1 MRKTRLLL
9 LWAFLLGAIQLNAQ
23 YTFTATMRGRG
34 SDKECADAAAKASSM
49 YDGILN
55 VAGFPTK
62 AMCEQAR
69 AMISSIRVGD
79 RYCTVYYTTTPCT
92 GTELNSFGSNSTSKI
107 SGMPSQNAGVAI
119 RNEMQD
125 YAYQQSIQNGINA
138 ANSVIVLGTS
148 DYNASVNKIIAN
160 DISSGNN
167 AQVVL
172 KRMIPNLNDRIAET
186 ASLLLDLYKQYAR
199 SIDLLSQGPLSRY
212 DRMLSDQFKAL
223 TGFDINELNAKIK
236 PTPEELEILN
246 SYNEYVDMVCK
257 SAQDKLS
264 AEEERVPELEM
275 AAYSIAVYKDDNTKL
290 IKDNFKPSPL
300 RDMSVISNP
309 QERNGAEKIAN
320 FINENEGKSG
330 FNSEIYYDKDQDKY
344 VIAIRGSEM
353 KGLFDSETYKDWLVA
368 DAMFASLATSP
379 QHDIAYKL
387 AQTIKDSGIP
397 LDKIKI
403 TGHSLGGGLAS
414 IVGMITGC
422 ETYVYNPAHVSLEA
436 AKHYKLDLSRQD
448 NIHTYTAAPNE
459 AVTIAENA
467 LNSAIAGARSAANE
481 DYLSQSISINQPF
494 INKENIEKRAME
506 CGLPKDKLESVIFAS
521 STNTAYL
528 RLGSQET
535 IETGETLI
543 IDKIKI
549 SHRIGPM
556 YNAIASKDSS
566 KKWMENRAAYRLVSA
581 IQAFK
586 GLGLKDISKPISSSV
601 LQIKVASKK

>member
-23 YTFTATMRGRG
+23 YTFTATLRGGG
-34 SDKECADAAAKASSM
+34 SKECADVVAEANSM
-49 YDGILN
+49 FESIFN
-55 VAGFPTK
+55 FAGFPTK

-138 ANSVIVLGTS
+138 ANSVIVPGTP

-172 KRMIPNLNDRIAET
+172 KRMIPNLNNRIAET
-186 ASLLLDLYKQYAR
+186 ARLLLNLYEQGKHATDL
-199 SIDLLSQGPLSRY
+199 S
-212 DRMLSDQFKAL
+212 RMLSDQFKAL
-223 TGFDINELNAKIK
+223 TGIDIYELNNKIK
-236 PTPEELEILN
+236 PTPEEQEILN

-264 AEEERVPELEM
+264 AEEERVQELEM
-275 AAYSIAVYKDDNTKL
+275 AAYSIAVYKDDDTNL
-290 IKDNFKPSPL
+290 ITDYFKPNPL
-300 RDMSVISNP
+300 RDMSIISNP
-309 QERNGAEKIAN
+309 QERSGAEKIVN

-330 FNSEIYYDKDQDKY
+330 FNSEIYYDKGQDKY
-344 VIAIRGSEM
+344 VIAIRGTEFT
-353 KGLFDSETYKDWLVA
+353 KLKDLSA
-368 DAMFASLATSP
+368 DALFALLAKSP

-387 AQTIKDSGIP
+387 AQTIKESGIP

-422 ETYVYNPAHVSLEA
+422 ETYIYNPAHVSLEA
-436 AKHYKLDLSRQD
+436 AKNYKLDLSRQD
-448 NIHTYTAAPNE
+448 NIHTYTTKKE
-459 AVTIAENA
+459 IVTSVENA
-467 LNSAIAGARSAANE
+467 VNAVNSIYPKNLICKPINATTAAANAIT
-481 DYLSQSISINQPF
+481 L
-494 INKENIEKRAME
+494 
-506 CGLPKDKLESVIFAS
+506 GLPKEQLASVVVAGS
-521 STNTAYL
+521 SNTAYL
-528 RLGSQET
+528 NLGSQET
-535 IETGETLI
+535 IETG
-543 IDKIKI
+543 
-549 SHRIGPM
+549 SPHRIGPM

-566 KKWMENRAAYRLVSA
+566 KKWMKNRDAYKFVSN
-581 IQAFK
+581 IRSSGELSFK
-586 GLGLKDISKPISSSV
+586 VSSLNLIKVPSELQGLKISY
-601 LQIKVASKK
+601 QSKK

>member
-23 YTFTATMRGRG
+23 YTFTVTMHGRG
-34 SDKECADAAAKASSM
+34 SKECADAAAMANSIMEKYNSAS
-49 YDGILN
+49 
-55 VAGFPTK
+55 FPTK
-62 AMCEQAR
+62 AQCEQAR
-69 AMISSIRVGD
+69 SMSSSIRVGTGW
-79 RYCTVYYTTTPCT
+79 CTFSFTTSPCT
-92 GTELNSFGSNSTSKI
+92 GTEISSFGSNSTSKI

-138 ANSVIVLGTS
+138 ANSVIVPGTP

-172 KRMIPNLNDRIAET
+172 KRMIPNLNDRISET
-186 ASLLLDLYKQYAR
+186 ANLLLDLYKQGKR
-199 SIDLLSQGPLSRY
+199 STDLFS
-212 DRMLSDQFKAL
+212 RMLSDQFKAL
-223 TGFDINELNAKIK
+223 TGFDIYELNNKIK

-275 AAYSIAVYKDDNTKL
+275 AAYSIAVYKDDGTES
-290 IKDNFKPSPL
+290 ITDYFKPNPL
-300 RDMSVISNP
+300 RDMSVIRNP
-309 QERNGAEKIAN
+309 QERSGAEKIVN

-344 VIAIRGSEM
+344 VIAIRGSEW

-368 DAMFASLATSP
+368 DASFALLATSP

-387 AQTIKDSGIP
+387 AQTIKNSGIP

-422 ETYVYNPAHVSLEA
+422 ETYIYNPAHVSLEA
-436 AKHYKLDLSRQD
+436 AKNYKLDLSRQN
-448 NIHTYTAAPNE
+448 NIHTYTAPIE
-459 AVTIAENA
+459 AVTLLETGTSKAVAAIQPIRSGTGVP
-467 LNSAIAGARSAANE
+467 NSTIDHISLREKTEKMAIE
-481 DYLSQSISINQPF
+481 L
-494 INKENIEKRAME
+494 
-506 CGLPKDKLESVIFAS
+506 GLPKEKLESVITVGGAY
-521 STNTAYL
+521 TAYL
-528 RLGSQET
+528 NLGSQNIVEGADYHSSKS
-535 IETGETLI
+535 I
-543 IDKIKI
+543 
-549 SHRIGPM
+549 
-556 YNAIASKDSS
+556 YQAIRAKDSS
-566 KKWMENRAAYRLVSA
+566 KKWMENRDAYKFVSNMRA
-581 IQAFK
+581 SGELSFK
-586 GLGLKDISKPISSSV
+586 ASTLNLIKVPSELQGLKISYR
-601 LQIKVASKK
+601 SKK

>member
-23 YTFTATMRGRG
+23 YTFTVSIHGRG
-34 SDKECADAAAKASSM
+34 LKECADAAATANSIMEKYNSA
-49 YDGILN
+49 
-55 VAGFPTK
+55 AFPTK
-62 AMCEQAR
+62 AQCEQVR
-69 AMISSIRVGD
+69 SMLSSYHVGVE
-79 RYCTVYYTTTPCT
+79 RCSFSFTTSPCT
-92 GTELNSFGSNSTSKI
+92 GTEISTFGSNSTSPI

-138 ANSVIVLGTS
+138 ANSVIVPGAS

-186 ASLLLDLYKQYAR
+186 ARLLLNLYEQGKHATDL
-199 SIDLLSQGPLSRY
+199 S
-212 DRMLSDQFKAL
+212 RMLSDQFKAL
-223 TGFDINELNAKIK
+223 TGFDIYELNNKIK

-275 AAYSIAVYKDDNTKL
+275 AAYSIAVYKDDGTNL
-290 IKDNFKPSPL
+290 ITDYFKPNPL
-300 RDMSVISNP
+300 RDMSIISNP
-309 QERNGAEKIAN
+309 QERSGAEKIVN

-330 FNSEIYYDKDQDKY
+330 FNSEIYYDKGQDKY
-344 VIAIRGSEM
+344 VIAIRGTEFT
-353 KGLFDSETYKDWLVA
+353 KLKDLSA
-368 DAMFASLATSP
+368 DALFALLAKSP

-387 AQTIKDSGIP
+387 AQTIKESGIP

-422 ETYVYNPAHVSLEA
+422 ETYIYNPAHVSLEA
-436 AKHYKLDLSRQD
+436 AKNYKLDISRQD
-448 NIHTYTAAPNE
+448 NIHTYTTKKE
-459 AVTIAENA
+459 IVTSVENA
-467 LNSAIAGARSAANE
+467 VNAVNSIYPKNLICKPINATTAAANAIT
-481 DYLSQSISINQPF
+481 L
-494 INKENIEKRAME
+494 
-506 CGLPKDKLESVIFAS
+506 GLPKEQLASVVVAGS
-521 STNTAYL
+521 SNTAYL
-528 RLGSQET
+528 NLGSQET
-535 IETGETLI
+535 IETG
-543 IDKIKI
+543 
-549 SHRIGPM
+549 SPHRIGPM

-566 KKWMENRAAYRLVSA
+566 KKWMKNRDAYKFVSN
-581 IQAFK
+581 IRSSGELSFK
-586 GLGLKDISKPISSSV
+586 VSSLNLIKVPSELQGLKISYR
-601 LQIKVASKK
+601 SKK

>member
-9 LWAFLLGAIQLNAQ
+9 LWVFLLGAIQLNAQ
-23 YTFTATMRGRG
+23 YTFTATFHAKG
-34 SDKECADAAAKASSM
+34 SRECSTASGIGNSILAKINSQISYPTRAQCEQERAAAASFR
-49 YDGILN
+49 YRDG
-55 VAGFPTK
+55 F
-62 AMCEQAR
+62 CE
-69 AMISSIRVGD
+69 
-79 RYCTVYYTTTPCT
+79 YYFTTTPCT
-92 GTELNSFGSNSTSKI
+92 GTEISSFGSNSTSKI

-138 ANSVIVLGTS
+138 ANSVIVPGAS

-186 ASLLLDLYKQYAR
+186 ARLLLNLYEQGKHATDL
-199 SIDLLSQGPLSRY
+199 S
-212 DRMLSDQFKAL
+212 RMLSDQFKAL
-223 TGFDINELNAKIK
+223 TGFDIYELNNKIK

-275 AAYSIAVYKDDNTKL
+275 AAYSIAVYKDDGTNL
-290 IKDNFKPSPL
+290 ITDYFKPNPL
-300 RDMSVISNP
+300 RDMSIISNP
-309 QERNGAEKIAN
+309 QERSGAEKIVN

-330 FNSEIYYDKDQDKY
+330 FNSEIYYDKGQDKY
-344 VIAIRGSEM
+344 VIAIRGTEFT
-353 KGLFDSETYKDWLVA
+353 KLKDLSA
-368 DAMFASLATSP
+368 DALFALLAKSP

-387 AQTIKDSGIP
+387 AQTIKESGIP

-422 ETYVYNPAHVSLEA
+422 ETYIYNPAHVSLEA
-436 AKHYKLDLSRQD
+436 AKNYKLDLSRQD
-448 NIHTYTAAPNE
+448 NIHTYTTKKE
-459 AVTIAENA
+459 IVTSVENA
-467 LNSAIAGARSAANE
+467 VNAVNSIYPKNLICKPINATTAAANAIT
-481 DYLSQSISINQPF
+481 L
-494 INKENIEKRAME
+494 
-506 CGLPKDKLESVIFAS
+506 GLPKEQLASVVVAGS
-521 STNTAYL
+521 SNTAYL
-528 RLGSQET
+528 NLGSQET
-535 IETGETLI
+535 IETG
-543 IDKIKI
+543 
-549 SHRIGPM
+549 SPHRIGPM

-566 KKWMENRAAYRLVSA
+566 KKWMENRDAYKFMSNMRASGELS
-581 IQAFK
+581 FK
-586 GLGLKDISKPISSSV
+586 ASSLNLIKVPSELQGLKISYR
-601 LQIKVASKK
+601 SKK

>member
-23 YTFTATMRGRG
+23 YTFTVTMHGRG
-34 SDKECADAAAKASSM
+34 SKECADAAAMANSIMEKYNSA
-49 YDGILN
+49 
-55 VAGFPTK
+55 AFPTK
-62 AMCEQAR
+62 AQCEQAR
-69 AMISSIRVGD
+69 SMLSSIRVGTGW
-79 RYCTVYYTTTPCT
+79 CTFSFTTSPCT
-92 GTELNSFGSNSTSKI
+92 GTEISSFGSNSTSKI

-138 ANSVIVLGTS
+138 ANSVIVPGTP

-186 ASLLLDLYKQYAR
+186 ADLLMDLYKQGYG
-199 SIDLLSQGPLSRY
+199 SSSLISQMFSEK
-212 DRMLSDQFKAL
+212 FKEL
-223 TGFDINELNAKIK
+223 TGFDVYAINNK
-236 PTPEELEILN
+236 TSQTLEDSEVIN

-257 SAQDKLS
+257 SIQEKLS

-275 AAYSIAVYKDDNTKL
+275 AAYSIAVYKDDGTES
-290 IKDNFKPSPL
+290 ITDYFKPNPL
-300 RDMSVISNP
+300 RDMSVIRNP
-309 QERNGAEKIAN
+309 QERSGAEKIVN

-344 VIAIRGSEM
+344 VIAIRGSEW

-368 DAMFASLATSP
+368 DASFALLATSP

-387 AQTIKDSGIP
+387 AQTIKNSGIP

-422 ETYVYNPAHVSLEA
+422 DTYVYNPAHVSLEA

-448 NIHTYTAAPNE
+448 NIHTYTAPKE
-459 AVTIAENA
+459 AVTIVE
-467 LNSAIAGARSAANE
+467 AIANAYNSGRLKNIVGKPINATVAAAE
-481 DYLSQSISINQPF
+481 AISL
-494 INKENIEKRAME
+494 
-506 CGLPKDKLESVIFAS
+506 GLPKDQLASVVIAGS
-521 STNTAYL
+521 SNTAYL
-528 RLGSQET
+528 NLGSQET
-535 IETGETLI
+535 IETGEGLFAHSMT
-543 IDKIKI
+543 
-549 SHRIGPM
+549 PM
-556 YNAIASKDSS
+556 YSAIRSKDSS
-566 KKWMENRAAYRLVSA
+566 KKWMANRDAYKFVSNMRSSGELSFKA
-581 IQAFK
+581 STLNLIKVPSEIQ
-586 GLGLKDISKPISSSV
+586 GLKISYR
-601 LQIKVASKK
+601 SKK

>member
-23 YTFTATMRGRG
+23 YTFTATMRGGG
-34 SDKECADAAAKASSM
+34 SKECADAAAEASSM
-49 YDGILN
+49 FESIFN
-55 VAGFPTK
+55 FAGFPTK

-138 ANSVIVLGTS
+138 ANSVIVPGAS

-186 ASLLLDLYKQYAR
+186 ARLLLNLYEQGKHATDL
-199 SIDLLSQGPLSRY
+199 S
-212 DRMLSDQFKAL
+212 RMLSDQFKAL
-223 TGFDINELNAKIK
+223 TGFDIYELNNKIK

-275 AAYSIAVYKDDNTKL
+275 AAYSIAVYKDDDTNL
-290 IKDNFKPSPL
+290 ITDYFKPNPL
-300 RDMSVISNP
+300 RDMSIISNP
-309 QERNGAEKIAN
+309 QERSGAEKIVN

-330 FNSEIYYDKDQDKY
+330 FNSEIYYDKGQDKY
-344 VIAIRGSEM
+344 VIAIRGTEFT
-353 KGLFDSETYKDWLVA
+353 KLKDLSA
-368 DAMFASLATSP
+368 DALFALLAKSP

-387 AQTIKDSGIP
+387 AQTIKESGIP

-422 ETYVYNPAHVSLEA
+422 ETYIYNPAHVSLEA
-436 AKHYKLDLSRQD
+436 AKNYKLDLSRQD
-448 NIHTYTAAPNE
+448 NIHTYTTKKE
-459 AVTIAENA
+459 IVTSVENA
-467 LNSAIAGARSAANE
+467 VNAVNSIYPKNLICKPINATTAAANAIT
-481 DYLSQSISINQPF
+481 L
-494 INKENIEKRAME
+494 
-506 CGLPKDKLESVIFAS
+506 GLPKEQLASVVVAGS
-521 STNTAYL
+521 SNTAYL
-528 RLGSQET
+528 NLGSQET
-535 IETGETLI
+535 IETG
-543 IDKIKI
+543 
-549 SHRIGPM
+549 SPHRIGPM

-566 KKWMENRAAYRLVSA
+566 KKWMKNRDAYKFVSN
-581 IQAFK
+581 IRSSGELSFK
-586 GLGLKDISKPISSSV
+586 VSSLNLIKVPSELQGLKISYR
-601 LQIKVASKK
+601 SKK

>member
-23 YTFTATMRGRG
+23 YTFTATMRGGG
-34 SDKECADAAAKASSM
+34 SKECADVVAEANSM
-49 YDGILN
+49 YESILN

-62 AMCEQAR
+62 AMCEQVR

-79 RYCTVYYTTTPCT
+79 RYCTVYYATTPCT

-138 ANSVIVLGTS
+138 ANSVIVPGTP

-186 ASLLLDLYKQYAR
+186 ARLLLNLYE
-199 SIDLLSQGPLSRY
+199 QGKHSTELFS
-212 DRMLSDQFKAL
+212 RMLSDQFKTL
-223 TGFDINELNAKIK
+223 TGFDIYELNNKIK

-275 AAYSIAVYKDDNTKL
+275 AAYAIAVYKDDDTNL
-290 IKDNFKPSPL
+290 ITDYFKPNPL
-300 RDMSVISNP
+300 RDMSIIRNP

-344 VIAIRGSEM
+344 VIAIRGTEFT
-353 KGLFDSETYKDWLVA
+353 KFKDLSA
-368 DAMFASLATSP
+368 DALFALLAKSP

-387 AQTIKDSGIP
+387 AQAIKSSGIP

-436 AKHYKLDLSRQD
+436 AKHYKLNLSRQD

-481 DYLSQSISINQPF
+481 DYLSQSININQPF
-494 INKENIEKRAME
+494 INKENIEKKAME

-566 KKWMENRAAYRLVSA
+566 KKWMKNRDAYKFVSNMRA
-581 IQAFK
+581 SGELTFK
-586 GLGLKDISKPISSSV
+586 VSSLNLIKVPSELQGLKISYR
-601 LQIKVASKK
+601 SKK

>member
-23 YTFTATMRGRG
+23 YTFTVSIHGRG
-34 SDKECADAAAKASSM
+34 LKECADAAATANSIMEKYNSA
-49 YDGILN
+49 
-55 VAGFPTK
+55 AFPTK
-62 AMCEQAR
+62 AQCEQAR
-69 AMISSIRVGD
+69 SMLSSYHVGVE
-79 RYCTVYYTTTPCT
+79 RCSFSFTTSPCT
-92 GTELNSFGSNSTSKI
+92 GTEISTFGSNSTSPI

-138 ANSVIVLGTS
+138 ANSVIVPGTT

-186 ASLLLDLYKQYAR
+186 ARLLLNLYEQGKHATDL
-199 SIDLLSQGPLSRY
+199 S
-212 DRMLSDQFKAL
+212 RMLSDQFKAL
-223 TGFDINELNAKIK
+223 TGFDIYELNNKIK

-275 AAYSIAVYKDDNTKL
+275 AAYSIAVYKDDGTENIT
-290 IKDNFKPSPL
+290 DYFRPSPL
-300 RDMSVISNP
+300 RDMSVIRNP

-344 VIAIRGSEM
+344 VIAIRGTEL
-353 KGLFDSETYKDWLVA
+353 GLSKEAIKDVGVDLA
-368 DAMFASLATSP
+368 FALLAKSP
-379 QHDIAYKL
+379 QHDIAYNL
-387 AQTIKDSGIP
+387 AQIIKESGIP

-436 AKHYKLDLSRQD
+436 AKHYNLDLSRQD
-448 NIHTYTAAPNE
+448 NIHTYTAPKE
-459 AVTIAENA
+459 AVTIAE
-467 LNSAIAGARSAANE
+467 AIANAYNSGRLKNIVGKPINATVAASE
-481 DYLSQSISINQPF
+481 AISL
-494 INKENIEKRAME
+494 
-506 CGLPKDKLESVIFAS
+506 GLPKDQLASVVIAGS
-521 STNTAYL
+521 SNTAYL
-528 RLGSQET
+528 NLGSQNIVEGADYHSSKS
-535 IETGETLI
+535 I
-543 IDKIKI
+543 
-549 SHRIGPM
+549 
-556 YNAIASKDSS
+556 YQAIRSKDSS
-566 KKWMENRAAYRLVSA
+566 KKWMKNRDAYKFMSNMRASGELS
-581 IQAFK
+581 FK
-586 GLGLKDISKPISSSV
+586 ASSLNLIKVPSELQGLKISYR
-601 LQIKVASKK
+601 SKK

>member
-23 YTFTATMRGRG
+23 YTFTATLRGGG
-34 SDKECADAAAKASSM
+34 SKECADVVAEANSM
-49 YDGILN
+49 FESIFN
-55 VAGFPTK
+55 FAGFPTK

-138 ANSVIVLGTS
+138 ANSVIVPGTP

-172 KRMIPNLNDRIAET
+172 KRMIPNLNNRIAET
-186 ASLLLDLYKQYAR
+186 ARLLLNLYEQGKHATDL
-199 SIDLLSQGPLSRY
+199 S
-212 DRMLSDQFKAL
+212 RMLSDQFKAL
-223 TGFDINELNAKIK
+223 TGIDIYELNNKIK

-275 AAYSIAVYKDDNTKL
+275 AAYSIAVYKDDGTENIT
-290 IKDNFKPSPL
+290 DYFRPSPL
-300 RDMSVISNP
+300 RDMSVIRNP

-344 VIAIRGSEM
+344 VIAIRGTEL
-353 KGLFDSETYKDWLVA
+353 GLSKEAIKDVGVDLA
-368 DAMFASLATSP
+368 FALLAKSP
-379 QHDIAYKL
+379 QHDIAYNL
-387 AQTIKDSGIP
+387 AQIIKESGIP

-436 AKHYKLDLSRQD
+436 AKHYNLDLSRQD
-448 NIHTYTAAPNE
+448 NIHTYTAPKE
-459 AVTIAENA
+459 AVTIAE
-467 LNSAIAGARSAANE
+467 AIANAYNSGRLKNIVGKPINATVAASE
-481 DYLSQSISINQPF
+481 AISL
-494 INKENIEKRAME
+494 
-506 CGLPKDKLESVIFAS
+506 GLPKDQLASVVIAGS
-521 STNTAYL
+521 SNTAYL
-528 RLGSQET
+528 NLGSQNIVEGADLHSSKS
-535 IETGETLI
+535 I
-543 IDKIKI
+543 
-549 SHRIGPM
+549 
-556 YNAIASKDSS
+556 YQAIRSKDSS
-566 KKWMENRAAYRLVSA
+566 KKWMKNRDAYKFMSNMRASGELSFKVSSLNL
-581 IQAFK
+581 IKVPSELQ
-586 GLGLKDISKPISSSV
+586 GLKISYR
-601 LQIKVASKK
+601 SKK

>member
-23 YTFTATMRGRG
+23 YTFTATLRGGG
-34 SDKECADAAAKASSM
+34 SKECADVVAEAKSM
-49 YDGILN
+49 YESIFN
-55 VAGFPTK
+55 FAGFPTK
-62 AMCEQAR
+62 AMCEQVR

-138 ANSVIVLGTS
+138 ANSVIVPGTP

-186 ASLLLDLYKQYAR
+186 ARLLLNLYEQGKHATDL
-199 SIDLLSQGPLSRY
+199 S
-212 DRMLSDQFKAL
+212 RMLSDQFKAL
-223 TGFDINELNAKIK
+223 TGFDIYELNNKIK

-275 AAYSIAVYKDDNTKL
+275 AAYSIAVYKDDGIESIT
-290 IKDNFKPSPL
+290 DYFKPSPL
-300 RDMSVISNP
+300 RDMSVIRNP
-309 QERNGAEKIAN
+309 QERNGAEKIVN

-330 FNSEIYYDKDQDKY
+330 FNSEIYYDKDRGEY
-344 VIAIRGSEM
+344 VVAIRGTELT
-353 KGLFDSETYKDWLVA
+353 KLGDLTA
-368 DAMFASLATSP
+368 DVSFALLATSP
-379 QHDIAYKL
+379 QHDIAYNL
-387 AQTIKDSGIP
+387 AQVIKESGIP

-422 ETYVYNPAHVSLEA
+422 ETYIYNPAHVSLEA
-436 AKHYKLDLSRQD
+436 AKNYKLDLSRQN
-448 NIHTYTAAPNE
+448 NIHTYTAPIE
-459 AVTIAENA
+459 AVTLLETGTSKAVAAIQPIRSGTGVP
-467 LNSAIAGARSAANE
+467 NSTIDHISLREKTEKMAIE
-481 DYLSQSISINQPF
+481 L
-494 INKENIEKRAME
+494 
-506 CGLPKDKLESVIFAS
+506 GLPKEKLESVITVGGAY
-521 STNTAYL
+521 TAYL
-528 RLGSQET
+528 NLGSQNIVEGADYHSSKS
-535 IETGETLI
+535 I
-543 IDKIKI
+543 
-549 SHRIGPM
+549 
-556 YNAIASKDSS
+556 YQAIRSKDSS
-566 KKWMENRAAYRLVSA
+566 KKWMANRDAYKFVSNMRA
-581 IQAFK
+581 SGELSFK
-586 GLGLKDISKPISSSV
+586 ASTLNLIKVPSELQGLKISYR
-601 LQIKVASKK
+601 SKK

>member
-23 YTFTATMRGRG
+23 YTFTVSIHGRG
-34 SDKECADAAAKASSM
+34 SKECADAAAMANSIMEKYNSA
-49 YDGILN
+49 
-55 VAGFPTK
+55 AFPTK
-62 AMCEQAR
+62 AQCEQAR
-69 AMISSIRVGD
+69 SMLSSYRVGVEW
-79 RYCTVYYTTTPCT
+79 CSFSFTTSPCT
-92 GTELNSFGSNSTSKI
+92 GTEISTFGNNSTSPI

-138 ANSVIVLGTS
+138 ANSVIVPGTT
-148 DYNASVNKIIAN
+148 DYNANVNKIIAN

-186 ASLLLDLYKQYAR
+186 ARLLLNLYE
-199 SIDLLSQGPLSRY
+199 QGKHSTEFFS
-212 DRMLSDQFKAL
+212 RMLSDQFKAL
-223 TGFDINELNAKIK
+223 TGFDIYELNNKIK

-275 AAYSIAVYKDDNTKL
+275 AAYSIAVYKKDDDTKL
-290 IKDNFKPSPL
+290 FTDYFKPSPL
-300 RDMSVISNP
+300 RDMSVIRNP

-330 FNSEIYYDKDQDKY
+330 FNSEIYYDKNQDKY
-344 VIAIRGSEM
+344 VIAIRGTEFT
-353 KGLFDSETYKDWLVA
+353 KFKDLSA
-368 DAMFASLATSP
+368 DALFALLAKSP

-387 AQTIKDSGIP
+387 AQAIKSSGIP

-422 ETYVYNPAHVSLEA
+422 ETYIYNPAHVSLEA
-436 AKHYKLDLSRQD
+436 AKNYKLDLSRQD

-467 LNSAIAGARSAANE
+467 LNSAIPGARSAANE

-506 CGLPKDKLESVIFAS
+506 CGLPKEKLESVIFAS

-535 IETGETLI
+535 VETGETLI

-566 KKWMENRAAYRLVSA
+566 KKWMKNRDAYKFVSNMRA
-581 IQAFK
+581 SGELSFK
-586 GLGLKDISKPISSSV
+586 VSSLNLIKVPSELQGLKISYR
-601 LQIKVASKK
+601 SKK

>member
-9 LWAFLLGAIQLNAQ
+9 LWVFLLGAIQLNAQ
-23 YTFTATMRGRG
+23 YTFTATFHAKG
-34 SDKECADAAAKASSM
+34 SRECSTASGIGNSILAKINSQISYPTRAQCEQERAAAASFR
-49 YDGILN
+49 YRDG
-55 VAGFPTK
+55 F
-62 AMCEQAR
+62 CE
-69 AMISSIRVGD
+69 
-79 RYCTVYYTTTPCT
+79 YYFTTTPCT
-92 GTELNSFGSNSTSKI
+92 GTEISSFGSNSTSKI

-138 ANSVIVLGTS
+138 ANSVIVPGAS

-186 ASLLLDLYKQYAR
+186 ARLLLNLYEQGKHATDL
-199 SIDLLSQGPLSRY
+199 S
-212 DRMLSDQFKAL
+212 RMLSDQFKAL
-223 TGFDINELNAKIK
+223 TGFDIYELNNKIK

-275 AAYSIAVYKDDNTKL
+275 AAYSIAVYKDDDTNL
-290 IKDNFKPSPL
+290 ITDYFKPNPL
-300 RDMSVISNP
+300 RDMSIISNP
-309 QERNGAEKIAN
+309 QERSGAEKIVN

-330 FNSEIYYDKDQDKY
+330 FNSEIYYDKGQDKY
-344 VIAIRGSEM
+344 VIAIRGTEFT
-353 KGLFDSETYKDWLVA
+353 KLKDLSA
-368 DAMFASLATSP
+368 DALFALLAKSP

-387 AQTIKDSGIP
+387 AQTIKESGIP

-422 ETYVYNPAHVSLEA
+422 ETYIYNPAHVSLEA
-436 AKHYKLDLSRQD
+436 AKNYKLDLSRQD
-448 NIHTYTAAPNE
+448 NIHTYTTKKE
-459 AVTIAENA
+459 IVTSVENA
-467 LNSAIAGARSAANE
+467 VNAVNSIYPKNLICKPINATTAAANAIT
-481 DYLSQSISINQPF
+481 L
-494 INKENIEKRAME
+494 
-506 CGLPKDKLESVIFAS
+506 GLPKEQLASVVVAGS
-521 STNTAYL
+521 SNTAYL
-528 RLGSQET
+528 NLGSQET
-535 IETGETLI
+535 IETGSL
-543 IDKIKI
+543 
-549 SHRIGPM
+549 HRIGPM

-566 KKWMENRAAYRLVSA
+566 KKWMKNRDAYKFVSN
-581 IQAFK
+581 IRSSGELSFK
-586 GLGLKDISKPISSSV
+586 VSSLNLIKVPSELQGLKISYR
-601 LQIKVASKK
+601 SKK

>member
-23 YTFTATMRGRG
+23 YTFTATFHAKG
-34 SDKECADAAAKASSM
+34 SRECSTASGIGNSILAKINSQISYPTRAQCEQERAAAASFR
-49 YDGILN
+49 YRDG
-55 VAGFPTK
+55 F
-62 AMCEQAR
+62 CE
-69 AMISSIRVGD
+69 
-79 RYCTVYYTTTPCT
+79 YYFTTTPCT
-92 GTELNSFGSNSTSKI
+92 GTDLNSFGSNSTSKI

-138 ANSVIVLGTS
+138 ANSVIVPGTP

-186 ASLLLDLYKQYAR
+186 ARLLLNLYEQGKRSTDLF
-199 SIDLLSQGPLSRY
+199 S
-212 DRMLSDQFKAL
+212 RMLSDQFKAL
-223 TGFDINELNAKIK
+223 TGFDIYELNNKIK

-275 AAYSIAVYKDDNTKL
+275 AAYSIAVYKDDDTNL
-290 IKDNFKPSPL
+290 ITDYFKPSPL
-300 RDMSVISNP
+300 RDISIIRNP
-309 QERNGAEKIAN
+309 QERNGAEKIVN

-330 FNSEIYYDKDQDKY
+330 FNSEIYYDKGQDKY
-344 VIAIRGSEM
+344 VIAIRGTEFS
-353 KGLFDSETYKDWLVA
+353 KLKDLSA
-368 DAMFASLATSP
+368 DALFALLAKSP

-387 AQTIKDSGIP
+387 AQMIKESGIP

-422 ETYVYNPAHVSLEA
+422 ETYIYNPAHVSLEA
-436 AKHYKLDLSRQD
+436 AKNYKLDLSRQD
-448 NIHTYTAAPNE
+448 NIHTYTTKKE
-459 AVTIAENA
+459 IVTSVENA
-467 LNSAIAGARSAANE
+467 VNAVNSIYPKNLICKPINATTAAANAIT
-481 DYLSQSISINQPF
+481 L
-494 INKENIEKRAME
+494 
-506 CGLPKDKLESVIFAS
+506 GLPKEQLASVVVAGS
-521 STNTAYL
+521 SNTAYL
-528 RLGSQET
+528 NLGSQET
-535 IETGETLI
+535 IETG
-543 IDKIKI
+543 
-549 SHRIGPM
+549 SPHRIGPM

-566 KKWMENRAAYRLVSA
+566 KKWMKNRDAYKFVSN
-581 IQAFK
+581 IRSSGELSFK
-586 GLGLKDISKPISSSV
+586 VSSLNLIKVPSELQGLKISYR
-601 LQIKVASKK
+601 SKK

>member
-23 YTFTATMRGRG
+23 YTFTVSIHGRG
-34 SDKECADAAAKASSM
+34 LKECADAAATANSIMGKYNSA
-49 YDGILN
+49 
-55 VAGFPTK
+55 AFPTK
-62 AMCEQAR
+62 AQCEQAR
-69 AMISSIRVGD
+69 SMLSSYHVGVE
-79 RYCTVYYTTTPCT
+79 RCSFSFTTSPCT
-92 GTELNSFGSNSTSKI
+92 GTEISTFGSNSTSPI

-138 ANSVIVLGTS
+138 ANSVIVPGTT

-186 ASLLLDLYKQYAR
+186 ARLLLNLYEQGKHATDL
-199 SIDLLSQGPLSRY
+199 S
-212 DRMLSDQFKAL
+212 RMLSDQFKAL
-223 TGFDINELNAKIK
+223 TGFDIYELNNKIK

-275 AAYSIAVYKDDNTKL
+275 AAYSIAVYKDDGTENIT
-290 IKDNFKPSPL
+290 DYFRPSPL
-300 RDMSVISNP
+300 RDMSVIRNP

-344 VIAIRGSEM
+344 VIAIRGTEL
-353 KGLFDSETYKDWLVA
+353 GLSKEAIKDVGVDLA
-368 DAMFASLATSP
+368 FALLAKSP
-379 QHDIAYKL
+379 QHDIAYNL
-387 AQTIKDSGIP
+387 AQIIKESGIP

-436 AKHYKLDLSRQD
+436 AKHYNLDLSRQD
-448 NIHTYTAAPNE
+448 NIHTYTAPKE
-459 AVTIAENA
+459 AVTIAE
-467 LNSAIAGARSAANE
+467 AIANAYNSGRLKNIVGKPINATVAASE
-481 DYLSQSISINQPF
+481 AISL
-494 INKENIEKRAME
+494 
-506 CGLPKDKLESVIFAS
+506 GLPKDQLASVVIAGS
-521 STNTAYL
+521 SNTAYL
-528 RLGSQET
+528 NLGSQNIVEGADYHSSKS
-535 IETGETLI
+535 I
-543 IDKIKI
+543 
-549 SHRIGPM
+549 
-556 YNAIASKDSS
+556 YQAIRSKDSS
-566 KKWMENRAAYRLVSA
+566 KKWMKNRDAYKFMSNMRASGELS
-581 IQAFK
+581 FK
-586 GLGLKDISKPISSSV
+586 ASSLNLIKVPSELQGLKISYR
-601 LQIKVASKK
+601 SKK

>member
-1 MRKTRLLL
+1 
-9 LWAFLLGAIQLNAQ
+9 
-23 YTFTATMRGRG
+23 
-34 SDKECADAAAKASSM
+34 
-49 YDGILN
+49 
-55 VAGFPTK
+55 
-62 AMCEQAR
+62 
-69 AMISSIRVGD
+69 
-79 RYCTVYYTTTPCT
+79 
-92 GTELNSFGSNSTSKI
+92 
-107 SGMPSQNAGVAI
+107 MPSQNAGVAI

-138 ANSVIVLGTS
+138 ANSVIVPGTS

-186 ASLLLDLYKQYAR
+186 ARLLLNLYEQGKHATDL
-199 SIDLLSQGPLSRY
+199 S
-212 DRMLSDQFKAL
+212 RMLSDQFKAL
-223 TGFDINELNAKIK
+223 TGFDIYELNNKIK

-275 AAYSIAVYKDDNTKL
+275 AAYSIAVYKDDDTNL
-290 IKDNFKPSPL
+290 ITDYFKPNPL
-300 RDMSVISNP
+300 RDMSIIRNP
-309 QERNGAEKIAN
+309 QERNGAEKIVN

-330 FNSEIYYDKDQDKY
+330 FNSEIYYDKNQDKY
-344 VIAIRGSEM
+344 VIAIRGTEFT
-353 KGLFDSETYKDWLVA
+353 KFKDLSA
-368 DAMFASLATSP
+368 DALFALLAKSP

-387 AQTIKDSGIP
+387 AQAIKSSGIP

-422 ETYVYNPAHVSLEA
+422 ETYIYNPAHVSLEA
-436 AKHYKLDLSRQD
+436 AKNYKLDLSRQD

-459 AVTIAENA
+459 AVTTLETGVSKAVAAIQPIRSGTGVP
-467 LNSAIAGARSAANE
+467 NSEI
-481 DYLSQSISINQPF
+481 DPISLRE
-494 INKENIEKRAME
+494 KTEKRAME
-506 CGLPKDKLESVIFAS
+506 CGLPKEKLESVIFAS

-535 IETGETLI
+535 VETGETLI

-566 KKWMENRAAYRLVSA
+566 KKWMKNRDAYKFVSNMRA
-581 IQAFK
+581 SGELSFK
-586 GLGLKDISKPISSSV
+586 VSSLNLIKVPSELQGLKISYR
-601 LQIKVASKK
+601 SKK

>member
-23 YTFTATMRGRG
+23 YTFTATLRGGG
-34 SDKECADAAAKASSM
+34 SKECADVVAEANSM
-49 YDGILN
+49 FESIFN
-55 VAGFPTK
+55 FAGFPTK

-138 ANSVIVLGTS
+138 ANSVIVPGTP

-172 KRMIPNLNDRIAET
+172 KRMIPNLNNRIAET
-186 ASLLLDLYKQYAR
+186 ARLLLNLYEQGKHATDL
-199 SIDLLSQGPLSRY
+199 S
-212 DRMLSDQFKAL
+212 RMLSDQFKAL
-223 TGFDINELNAKIK
+223 TGIDIYELNNKIK

-275 AAYSIAVYKDDNTKL
+275 AAYSIAVYKDDGTENIT
-290 IKDNFKPSPL
+290 DYFRPSPL
-300 RDMSVISNP
+300 RDMSVIRNP

-344 VIAIRGSEM
+344 VIAIRGTEL
-353 KGLFDSETYKDWLVA
+353 GLSKEAIKDVGVDLA
-368 DAMFASLATSP
+368 FALLAKSP
-379 QHDIAYKL
+379 QHDIAYNL
-387 AQTIKDSGIP
+387 AQIIKESGIP

-436 AKHYKLDLSRQD
+436 AKHYNLDLSRQD
-448 NIHTYTAAPNE
+448 NIHTYTAPKE
-459 AVTIAENA
+459 AVTIAE
-467 LNSAIAGARSAANE
+467 AIANAYNSGRLKNIVGKPINATVAASE
-481 DYLSQSISINQPF
+481 AISL
-494 INKENIEKRAME
+494 
-506 CGLPKDKLESVIFAS
+506 GLPKDQLASVVIAGS
-521 STNTAYL
+521 SNTAYL
-528 RLGSQET
+528 NLGSQNIVEGADLHSSKS
-535 IETGETLI
+535 I
-543 IDKIKI
+543 
-549 SHRIGPM
+549 
-556 YNAIASKDSS
+556 YQAIRSKDSS
-566 KKWMENRAAYRLVSA
+566 KKWMKNRDAYKFVSNMRA
-581 IQAFK
+581 SGELSFK
-586 GLGLKDISKPISSSV
+586 VSSLNLIKVPSELQGLKISYR
-601 LQIKVASKK
+601 SKK

>member
-23 YTFTATMRGRG
+23 YTFTATMRGGG
-34 SDKECADAAAKASSM
+34 SKECADAAAEASSM
-49 YDGILN
+49 FESIFN
-55 VAGFPTK
+55 FAGFPTK

-138 ANSVIVLGTS
+138 ANSVIVPGAS

-186 ASLLLDLYKQYAR
+186 ARLLLNLYEQGKHATDL
-199 SIDLLSQGPLSRY
+199 S
-212 DRMLSDQFKAL
+212 RMLSDQFKAL
-223 TGFDINELNAKIK
+223 TGFDIYELNNKIK

-275 AAYSIAVYKDDNTKL
+275 AAYSIAVYKDDDTNL
-290 IKDNFKPSPL
+290 ITDYFKPNPL
-300 RDMSVISNP
+300 RDMSIISNP
-309 QERNGAEKIAN
+309 QERSGAEKIVN

-330 FNSEIYYDKDQDKY
+330 FNSEIYYDKGQDKY
-344 VIAIRGSEM
+344 VIAIRGTEFT
-353 KGLFDSETYKDWLVA
+353 KLKDLSA
-368 DAMFASLATSP
+368 DALFALLAKSP

-387 AQTIKDSGIP
+387 AQTIKESGIP

-422 ETYVYNPAHVSLEA
+422 ETYIYNPAHVSLEA
-436 AKHYKLDLSRQD
+436 AKNYKLDLSRQD
-448 NIHTYTAAPNE
+448 NIHTYTTKKE
-459 AVTIAENA
+459 IVTSVENA
-467 LNSAIAGARSAANE
+467 VNAVNSIYPKNLICKPINATTAAANAIT
-481 DYLSQSISINQPF
+481 L
-494 INKENIEKRAME
+494 
-506 CGLPKDKLESVIFAS
+506 GLPKEQLASVVVAGS
-521 STNTAYL
+521 SNTAYL
-528 RLGSQET
+528 NLGSQET
-535 IETGETLI
+535 IETG
-543 IDKIKI
+543 
-549 SHRIGPM
+549 SPHRIGPM

-566 KKWMENRAAYRLVSA
+566 KKWMKNRDAYKFVSNMRA
-581 IQAFK
+581 SGELSFK
-586 GLGLKDISKPISSSV
+586 VSSLNLIKVPSELQGLKISYR
-601 LQIKVASKK
+601 SKK

>member
-1 MRKTRLLL
+1 
-9 LWAFLLGAIQLNAQ
+9 
-23 YTFTATMRGRG
+23 
-34 SDKECADAAAKASSM
+34 M
-49 YDGILN
+49 YESIFN
-55 VAGFPTK
+55 FAGFPTK

-92 GTELNSFGSNSTSKI
+92 GTDLNSFGSNSTSKI

-138 ANSVIVLGTS
+138 ANSVIVPGTP

-172 KRMIPNLNDRIAET
+172 KRMIPNLNNRIAET
-186 ASLLLDLYKQYAR
+186 ARLLLNLYEQGKHATDL
-199 SIDLLSQGPLSRY
+199 S
-212 DRMLSDQFKAL
+212 RMLSDQFKAL
-223 TGFDINELNAKIK
+223 TGIDIYELNNKIK

-275 AAYSIAVYKDDNTKL
+275 AAYSIAVYKDDGTENIT
-290 IKDNFKPSPL
+290 DYFRPSPL
-300 RDMSVISNP
+300 RDMSVIRNP

-344 VIAIRGSEM
+344 VIAIRGTEL
-353 KGLFDSETYKDWLVA
+353 GLSKEAIKDVGVDLA
-368 DAMFASLATSP
+368 FALLAKSP
-379 QHDIAYKL
+379 QHDIAYNL
-387 AQTIKDSGIP
+387 AQIIKESGIP

-436 AKHYKLDLSRQD
+436 AKHYNLDLSRQD
-448 NIHTYTAAPNE
+448 NIHTYTAPKE
-459 AVTIAENA
+459 AVTIAE
-467 LNSAIAGARSAANE
+467 AIANAYNSGRLKNIVGKPINATVAASE
-481 DYLSQSISINQPF
+481 AISL
-494 INKENIEKRAME
+494 
-506 CGLPKDKLESVIFAS
+506 GLPKDQLASVVIAGS
-521 STNTAYL
+521 SNTAYL
-528 RLGSQET
+528 NLGSQNIVEGADLHSSKS
-535 IETGETLI
+535 I
-543 IDKIKI
+543 
-549 SHRIGPM
+549 
-556 YNAIASKDSS
+556 YQAIRSKDSS
-566 KKWMENRAAYRLVSA
+566 KKWMKNRDAYKFVSNMRA
-581 IQAFK
+581 SGELSFK
-586 GLGLKDISKPISSSV
+586 VSSLNLIKVPSELQGLKISYR
-601 LQIKVASKK
+601 SKK

>member
-1 MRKTRLLL
+1 
-9 LWAFLLGAIQLNAQ
+9 
-23 YTFTATMRGRG
+23 
-34 SDKECADAAAKASSM
+34 M
-49 YDGILN
+49 YESIFN
-55 VAGFPTK
+55 FAGFPTK
-62 AMCEQAR
+62 AMCEQVR

-138 ANSVIVLGTS
+138 ANSVIVPGTP

-186 ASLLLDLYKQYAR
+186 ARLLLNLYEQGKHATDL
-199 SIDLLSQGPLSRY
+199 S
-212 DRMLSDQFKAL
+212 RMLSDQFKAL
-223 TGFDINELNAKIK
+223 TGFDIYELNNKIK

-275 AAYSIAVYKDDNTKL
+275 AAYSIAVYKDDGIESIT
-290 IKDNFKPSPL
+290 DYFKPSPL
-300 RDMSVISNP
+300 RDMSVIRNP
-309 QERNGAEKIAN
+309 QERNGAEKIVN

-330 FNSEIYYDKDQDKY
+330 FNSEIYYDKDRGEY
-344 VIAIRGSEM
+344 VVAIRGTELT
-353 KGLFDSETYKDWLVA
+353 KLGDLTA
-368 DAMFASLATSP
+368 DVSFALLATSP

-387 AQTIKDSGIP
+387 AQTIKNSGIP

-422 ETYVYNPAHVSLEA
+422 ETYIYNPAHVSLEA
-436 AKHYKLDLSRQD
+436 AKNYKLDLSQQD

-459 AVTIAENA
+459 LVRGLETAA
-467 LNSAIAGARSAANE
+467 NSVVAGARSAANE
-481 DYLSQSISINQPF
+481 DYLSRSISIKESF
-494 INKENIEKRAME
+494 IDKENLRKKAME
-506 CGLPKDKLESVIFAS
+506 CGLPKEKLESVIFAS
-521 STNTAYL
+521 SANTAYL
-528 RLGSQET
+528 NLGSQEY
-535 IETGETLI
+535 
-543 IDKIKI
+543 IKGVGI
-549 SHRIGPM
+549 HSMGPM

-566 KKWMENRAAYRLVSA
+566 KKWMKNRDAYKFVSN
-581 IQAFK
+581 IRSSGELSFK
-586 GLGLKDISKPISSSV
+586 VSSLNLIKVPSELQGLKISYR
-601 LQIKVASKK
+601 SKK

>member
-23 YTFTATMRGRG
+23 YTFTATFHAKG
-34 SDKECADAAAKASSM
+34 SRECSTASGIGNSILAKINSQISYPTRAQCEQERAAAASFR
-49 YDGILN
+49 YRDG
-55 VAGFPTK
+55 F
-62 AMCEQAR
+62 CE
-69 AMISSIRVGD
+69 
-79 RYCTVYYTTTPCT
+79 YYFTTTPCT

-138 ANSVIVLGTS
+138 ANSVIVPGTP

-186 ASLLLDLYKQYAR
+186 ARLLLNLYEQGKHATDL
-199 SIDLLSQGPLSRY
+199 S
-212 DRMLSDQFKAL
+212 RMLSDQFKAL
-223 TGFDINELNAKIK
+223 TGIDIYELNNKIK

-275 AAYSIAVYKDDNTKL
+275 AAYSIAVYKDDGTENIT
-290 IKDNFKPSPL
+290 DYFRPSPL
-300 RDMSVISNP
+300 RDMSVIRNP

-344 VIAIRGSEM
+344 VIAIRGTEL
-353 KGLFDSETYKDWLVA
+353 GLSKEAIKDVGVDLA
-368 DAMFASLATSP
+368 FALLAKSP
-379 QHDIAYKL
+379 QHDIAYNL
-387 AQTIKDSGIP
+387 AQIIKESGIP

-436 AKHYKLDLSRQD
+436 AKHYNLDLSRQD
-448 NIHTYTAAPNE
+448 NIHTYTAPKE
-459 AVTIAENA
+459 AVTIAE
-467 LNSAIAGARSAANE
+467 AIANAYNSGRLKNIVGKPINATVAASE
-481 DYLSQSISINQPF
+481 AISL
-494 INKENIEKRAME
+494 
-506 CGLPKDKLESVIFAS
+506 GLPKDQLASVVIAGS
-521 STNTAYL
+521 SNTAYL
-528 RLGSQET
+528 NLGSQNIVEGADLHSSKS
-535 IETGETLI
+535 I
-543 IDKIKI
+543 
-549 SHRIGPM
+549 
-556 YNAIASKDSS
+556 YQAIRSKDSS
-566 KKWMENRAAYRLVSA
+566 KKWMKNRDAYKFVSNMRA
-581 IQAFK
+581 SGELSFK
-586 GLGLKDISKPISSSV
+586 VSSLNLIKVPSELQGLKISYR
-601 LQIKVASKK
+601 SKK

>member
-23 YTFTATMRGRG
+23 YTFTVSIHGRG
-34 SDKECADAAAKASSM
+34 LKECADAAATANSIMEKYNSA
-49 YDGILN
+49 
-55 VAGFPTK
+55 AFPTK
-62 AMCEQAR
+62 AQCEQAR
-69 AMISSIRVGD
+69 SMLSSYHVGVE
-79 RYCTVYYTTTPCT
+79 RCSFSFTTSPCT
-92 GTELNSFGSNSTSKI
+92 GTEISTFGSNSTSPI

-138 ANSVIVLGTS
+138 ANSVIVPGTT

-186 ASLLLDLYKQYAR
+186 ARLLLNLYEQGKHATDL
-199 SIDLLSQGPLSRY
+199 S
-212 DRMLSDQFKAL
+212 RMLSDQFKAL
-223 TGFDINELNAKIK
+223 TGFDIYELNNKIK

-275 AAYSIAVYKDDNTKL
+275 AAYSIAVYKDDDTNL
-290 IKDNFKPSPL
+290 ITDYFKPNPL
-300 RDMSVISNP
+300 RDMSIISNP
-309 QERNGAEKIAN
+309 QERSGAEKIVN

-330 FNSEIYYDKDQDKY
+330 FNSEIYYDKGQDKY
-344 VIAIRGSEM
+344 VIAIRGTEFT
-353 KGLFDSETYKDWLVA
+353 KLKDLSA
-368 DAMFASLATSP
+368 DALFALLAKSP

-387 AQTIKDSGIP
+387 AQTIKESGIP

-422 ETYVYNPAHVSLEA
+422 ETYIYNPAHVSLEA
-436 AKHYKLDLSRQD
+436 AKNYKLDLSRQD
-448 NIHTYTAAPNE
+448 NIHTYTTKKE
-459 AVTIAENA
+459 IVTSVENA
-467 LNSAIAGARSAANE
+467 VNAVNSIYPKNLICKPINATTAAANAIT
-481 DYLSQSISINQPF
+481 L
-494 INKENIEKRAME
+494 
-506 CGLPKDKLESVIFAS
+506 GLPKEQLASVVVAGS
-521 STNTAYL
+521 SNTAYL
-528 RLGSQET
+528 NLGSQET
-535 IETGETLI
+535 IETG
-543 IDKIKI
+543 
-549 SHRIGPM
+549 SPHRIGPM

-566 KKWMENRAAYRLVSA
+566 KKWMKNRDAYKFVSNMRA
-581 IQAFK
+581 SGELSFK
-586 GLGLKDISKPISSSV
+586 VSSLNLIKVPSELQGLKISYR
-601 LQIKVASKK
+601 SKK

>member
-23 YTFTATMRGRG
+23 YTFTVSIHGRG
-34 SDKECADAAAKASSM
+34 SKECADAAAMANSIMEKYNSA
-49 YDGILN
+49 
-55 VAGFPTK
+55 AFPTK
-62 AMCEQAR
+62 AQCEQAR
-69 AMISSIRVGD
+69 SMLSSYRVGVEL
-79 RYCTVYYTTTPCT
+79 CSFSFTTSPCT
-92 GTELNSFGSNSTSKI
+92 GTEISTFGNNSTSPI

-138 ANSVIVLGTS
+138 ANSVIVPGTT
-148 DYNASVNKIIAN
+148 DYNANVNKIIAN

-186 ASLLLDLYKQYAR
+186 ARLLLNLYE
-199 SIDLLSQGPLSRY
+199 QGKHSTEFFS
-212 DRMLSDQFKAL
+212 RMLSDQFKAL
-223 TGFDINELNAKIK
+223 TGFDIYELNNKIK

-275 AAYSIAVYKDDNTKL
+275 AAYSIAVYKKDDDTKL
-290 IKDNFKPSPL
+290 FTDYFKPSPL
-300 RDMSVISNP
+300 RDMSVIRNP

-330 FNSEIYYDKDQDKY
+330 FNSEIYYDKNQDKY
-344 VIAIRGSEM
+344 VIAIRGTEFT
-353 KGLFDSETYKDWLVA
+353 KFKDLSA
-368 DAMFASLATSP
+368 DALFALLAKSP

-387 AQTIKDSGIP
+387 AQAIKSSGIP

-422 ETYVYNPAHVSLEA
+422 ETYIYIIRRT
-436 AKHYKLDLSRQD
+436 YLSRLQK
-448 NIHTYTAAPNE
+448 TT
-459 AVTIAENA
+459 
-467 LNSAIAGARSAANE
+467 
-481 DYLSQSISINQPF
+481 
-494 INKENIEKRAME
+494 
-506 CGLPKDKLESVIFAS
+506 S
-521 STNTAYL
+521 STC
-528 RLGSQET
+528 RDKT
-535 IETGETLI
+535 IYTPTRQRQTKLSPSP
-543 IDKIKI
+543 K
-549 SHRIGPM
+549 M
-556 YNAIASKDSS
+556 
-566 KKWMENRAAYRLVSA
+566 L
-581 IQAFK
+581 
-586 GLGLKDISKPISSSV
+586 
-601 LQIKVASKK
+601 